1 MLLSRAPSITVSPIG
16 THTVV
21 CAPAW
26 LIYVTRGTLAGL
38 LDWLASPARGRRNP
52 HNSPH
57 NRKQRSET
65 VILDLHTHSIKS
77 DDGRA
82 KVENYCQW
90 IRTRD
95 LPIDGFVL
103 TEHRQFDT
111 ESDYSKLAAEFGLT
125 ILKGAEVETE
135 YGHVLVFGVTEPLL
149 AAFDFSDIHLPLARV
164 IEACGQHGAVPVPCH
179 PGRKRVGMSA
189 HLEEFG
195 VPEGVR
201 IVEIYNGGSRD
212 DEDQVAQAMAA
223 ELGYLGIGGSDAH
236 IVSHVGRCATRFPAP
251 VTTETALVEAL
262 NAGEFEALTFR
273 EAG

>member
-1 MLLSRAPSITVSPIG
+1 M
-16 THTVV
+16 
-21 CAPAW
+21 
-26 LIYVTRGTLAGL
+26 
-38 LDWLASPARGRRNP
+38 
-52 HNSPH
+52 
-57 NRKQRSET
+57 
-65 VILDLHTHSIKS
+65 ILDLHTHSIKS

-90 IRTRD
+90 IRTRE

-111 ESDYSKLAAEFGLT
+111 ESDYSGLAAQFGLT

-135 YGHVLVFGVTEPLL
+135 YGHVLVFGVTEPLM
-149 AAFDFSDIHLPLARV
+149 AAFDFADIHLPLARV
-164 IEACGQHGAVPVPCH
+164 IEACEAHGAVPVPCH

-189 HLEEFG
+189 HLEEHG

-212 DEDQVAQAMAA
+212 DEDQVAQAMAE

-236 IVSHVGRCATRFPAP
+236 IVSHVGRCATRFPSAIGD
-251 VTTETALVEAL
+251 ERALVEAL
-262 NAGEFEALTFR
+262 NAGEFEAVTFR
-273 EAG
+273 EAS